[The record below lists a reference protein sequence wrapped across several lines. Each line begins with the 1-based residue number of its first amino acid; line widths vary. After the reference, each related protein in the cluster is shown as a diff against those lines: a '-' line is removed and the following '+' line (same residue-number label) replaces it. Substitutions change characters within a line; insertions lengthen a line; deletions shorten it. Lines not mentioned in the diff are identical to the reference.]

1 MKRRSGTV
9 CEGARIEGRHAWS
22 TTWTAS
28 LDLQCKSLAADA
40 IAEARPVGSRQS
52 TDENEASDE
61 FRANWQ
67 GAMNKYIERMGCGS
81 LSARMRLAIRTSSK
95 PRPSDFG
102 HEQQSTT
109 KRVYQRKPVEVEV
122 LDRR

>member
-1 MKRRSGTV
+1 M
-9 CEGARIEGRHAWS
+9 
-22 TTWTAS
+22 
-28 LDLQCKSLAADA
+28 QSLAADA

-67 GAMNKYIERMGCGS
+67 GVMNKYIERGS